1 MSKRDWKLYV
11 EDVLECV
18 RKVEKYTDGMDFAS
32 FKEDDKTIDAVV
44 KNLIVIGEAAKNISD
59 DVKGRYEDTPWR
71 KIVGLRNR
79 IVHGYFSVDLEIVWS
94 IVKREL
100 PALEMQ
106 LQRILEESP

>member
-44 KNLIVIGEAAKNISD
+44 KNLI
-59 DVKGRYEDTPWR
+59 
-71 KIVGLRNR
+71 
-79 IVHGYFSVDLEIVWS
+79 S
-94 IVKREL
+94 IPFRGFRC
-100 PALEMQ
+100 
-106 LQRILEESP
+106 LQRLSSSDTHTRTG

>member
-44 KNLIVIGEAAKNISD
+44 KNLVSIPFRGFRCLQQA
-59 DVKGRYEDTPWR
+59 RRP
-71 KIVGLRNR
+71 LRLLSGPLCFNPFQ
-79 IVHGYFSVDLEIVWS
+79 GF
-94 IVKREL
+94 
-100 PALEMQ
+100 
-106 LQRILEESP
+106 